1 MRLPASG
8 LRRRGAAAW
17 EELAPGRV
25 LPAAVRAEL
34 ALAGGERVQAA
45 DMSPDGDWALVAT
58 DRALYYRPG
67 RETQADG
74 WSRLGW
80 EEVAEVGWDAAAGQ
94 LIVIGVAGLA
104 GAGPGA
110 GPGAQAGTAS
120 GATPGAEAGTAP
132 GAGPRARPARV
143 LVPLRRRGSVPELA
157 LERVTH
163 TRLGRWQLRA
173 GGGRRA
179 VIEARRRPGTGELVW
194 SVTCDGHGAGLGDG
208 PVDQAL
214 RARADRAIARL
225 SAEFG
230 ALPQPGTGPSLFP
243 PIDPRASLT

>member
-1 MRLPASG
+1 MRLSASG

-25 LPAAVRAEL
+25 LPAAVRADL
-34 ALAGGERVQAA
+34 ALEAGERVQSA
-45 DMSPDGDWALVAT
+45 DMSPDGEWALVAT

-104 GAGPGA
+104 GAGA
-110 GPGAQAGTAS
+110 
-120 GATPGAEAGTAP
+120 
-132 GAGPRARPARV
+132 RARPARV
-143 LVPLRRRGSVPELA
+143 VVPLRRRGSVPELA

-163 TRLGRWQLRA
+163 TRLGRWQLRV
-173 GGGRRA
+173 GGARRA

-194 SVTCDGHGAGLGDG
+194 SVTCDGHGVGVGDG

-230 ALPQPGTGPSLFP
+230 ALPQPGTSPSLFP
-243 PIDPRASLT
+243 PIDPHAPLG

>member
-1 MRLPASG
+1 MRLSASG
-8 LRRRGAAAW
+8 LRRRGAAAL

-34 ALAGGERVQAA
+34 ALEGGERVQAA
-45 DMSPDGDWALVAT
+45 DRSPDGDWALVAT

-67 RETQADG
+67 RETQAAG

-94 LIVIGVAGLA
+94 LIVIGAAGPA
-104 GAGPGA
+104 GAGPG
-110 GPGAQAGTAS
+110 S
-120 GATPGAEAGTAP
+120 
-132 GAGPRARPARV
+132 RPARV

-163 TRLGRWQLRA
+163 TRLGRWQLRV
-173 GGGRRA
+173 GGTRRA

-194 SVTCDGHGAGLGDG
+194 SVTCDGHAVGDG
-208 PVDQAL
+208 DGTVDQAL

-230 ALPQPGTGPSLFP
+230 ALPQPGTGRSLFLAATA
-243 PIDPRASLT
+243 ASLEW

>member
-1 MRLPASG
+1 MRLSVK
-8 LRRRGAAAW
+8 AAW

-34 ALAGGERVQAA
+34 ALEGGERVQAA
-45 DMSPDGDWALVAT
+45 DMSPDGEWAVVAT
-58 DRALYYRPG
+58 DRALYLRPG
-67 RETQADG
+67 RGAQADG

-94 LIVIGVAGLA
+94 LIVTGLAGLA
-104 GAGPGA
+104 
-110 GPGAQAGTAS
+110 
-120 GATPGAEAGTAP
+120 

-143 LVPLRRRGSVPELA
+143 VVPLRRRGSIPELA

-163 TRLGRWQLRA
+163 TRLGRWQLRVDGA
-173 GGGRRA
+173 RRA
-179 VIEARRRPGTGELVW
+179 VLEARRRPGAGELVW
-194 SVTCDGHGAGLGDG
+194 SVTCDGHGVGFRDG

-230 ALPQPGTGPSLFP
+230 ALPQPGTGPSLFHRN
-243 PIDPRASLT
+243 DPHGSLT